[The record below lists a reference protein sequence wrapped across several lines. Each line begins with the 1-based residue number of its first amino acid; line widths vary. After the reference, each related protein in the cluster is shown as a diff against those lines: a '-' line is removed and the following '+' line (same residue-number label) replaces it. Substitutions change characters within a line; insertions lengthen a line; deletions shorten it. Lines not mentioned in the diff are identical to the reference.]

1 MFNGL
6 KRGIVICACAALAV
20 SCMDYGP
27 IEKEDFE
34 IDNAGSGD
42 EVTGKGLFI
51 TNEGNF
57 MYGNASL
64 SYYDPEKKHVE
75 NEVFAR
81 ANAIKLGDVAQ
92 SMVIRNGIG
101 WIVVNNSGV
110 IYAIDINTFKEVG
123 RITGFTSPRYIHFL
137 SDEKAYVTQIWDP
150 RIYIVN
156 PKTYQITGYVETDM
170 DFETG
175 STEQMVQYDKYVF
188 TNCWS
193 YQNRILVIDTETDKV
208 CDQITVGIQPTS
220 LVMDKYNKIWT
231 VTDGGY
237 EGSPYGHEA
246 PSLYCIDAAT
256 RKIEKQFK
264 FGDWPSEVQLNGTRD
279 TIYFINKAV
288 WRLPG
293 NGRQV
298 SGKTIPSLQQY
309 ALLRTD
315 DQPRQFGSLY
325 RRRDRLRAERCR
337 TALFARRRTARRILC
352 RDHPRRLLLA
362 LII

>member
-123 RITGFTSPRYIHFL
+123 RIRASLRPATSI
-137 SDEKAYVTQIWDP
+137 S
-150 RIYIVN
+150 
-156 PKTYQITGYVETDM
+156 
-170 DFETG
+170 
-175 STEQMVQYDKYVF
+175 
-188 TNCWS
+188 
-193 YQNRILVIDTETDKV
+193 
-208 CDQITVGIQPTS
+208 
-220 LVMDKYNKIWT
+220 
-231 VTDGGY
+231 
-237 EGSPYGHEA
+237 
-246 PSLYCIDAAT
+246 
-256 RKIEKQFK
+256 
-264 FGDWPSEVQLNGTRD
+264 
-279 TIYFINKAV
+279 
-288 WRLPG
+288 
-293 NGRQV
+293 
-298 SGKTIPSLQQY
+298 
-309 ALLRTD
+309 
-315 DQPRQFGSLY
+315 
-325 RRRDRLRAERCR
+325 
-337 TALFARRRTARRILC
+337 
-352 RDHPRRLLLA
+352 
-362 LII
+362 

>member
-110 IYAIDINTFKEVG
+110 IYAIDI
-123 RITGFTSPRYIHFL
+123 
-137 SDEKAYVTQIWDP
+137 
-150 RIYIVN
+150 
-156 PKTYQITGYVETDM
+156 VETDM

-264 FGDWPSEVQLNGTRD
+264 FKFGDWPSEVQLNGTRD

-288 WRLPG
+288 WRLPVTADKFPVKPFLPYNNTLYYG
-293 NGRQV
+293 LTINPVNSEVYIADAIDYVQNGVVLRYSPDGELLDEFYV
-298 SGKTIPSLQQY
+298 GIIPG
-309 ALLRTD
+309 AFCWR
-315 DQPRQFGSLY
+315 
-325 RRRDRLRAERCR
+325 
-337 TALFARRRTARRILC
+337 
-352 RDHPRRLLLA
+352 
-362 LII
+362 